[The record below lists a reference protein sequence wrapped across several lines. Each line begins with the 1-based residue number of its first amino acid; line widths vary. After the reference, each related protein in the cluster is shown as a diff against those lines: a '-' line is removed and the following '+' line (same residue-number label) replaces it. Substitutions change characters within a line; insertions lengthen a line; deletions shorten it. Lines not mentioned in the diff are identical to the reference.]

1 MNKENIAKDLF
12 YGLLRMSLW
21 ADNEELVRREIAV
34 LERHAYTPGDWEWVC
49 HFAAEQTVLGLLDSV
64 IERLPEALWPPKGLR
79 LRMVMHANKV
89 KQMHAVLN
97 RSLCSMVQELNGAGI
112 YSVVLKG
119 QGIAQD
125 YALPE
130 ARQCGDLDIWVGNEV
145 YLSVCDTIQKAG
157 VEADFVQART
167 TKHINFTYNH
177 STVEIH
183 RFAATLLYGNKDK
196 SFQAWTDACLKSTQ
210 RCMWVCPDWRVS
222 RTSCEGAVQV
232 MLPPATFNALFIFLH
247 LYRHFIYG
255 GVGLRQLCDWCRC
268 LYVHRDEIDLVELE
282 ARLKEFKLYRPWQV
296 FGALCVE
303 CLGLPQECMPCYTER
318 YRENVFRVQTFV
330 ERDGNFGHTAMR
342 GRVRPRSLIAGK
354 WFALRHQMRRF
365 FTVFG
370 LFPMDVVSTGI
381 EYITFD
387 VKVAWCQWVDRC
399 FSPKSD

>member
-12 YGLLRMSLW
+12 YGLLRMALW
-21 ADNEELVRREIAV
+21 ADNEEVVRREIAA
-34 LERHAYTPGDWEWVC
+34 LECHAYTQSDWEWVC
-49 HFAAEQTVLGLLDSV
+49 NFAAEQTVLGLLDSV

-97 RSLCSMVQELNGAGI
+97 RSLCGMVQELNGAGI
-112 YSVVLKG
+112 YSVLLKG

-157 VEADFVQART
+157 IEADYAKGRA
-167 TKHINFTYNH
+167 TKHISFTYKH

-183 RFAATLLYGNKDK
+183 RFAASLFRPSKKQT
-196 SFQAWTDACLKSTQ
+196 FHAWTDACLKSTQ
-210 RCMWVCPDWRVS
+210 RCMWVCPDRRVS
-222 RTSCEGAVQV
+222 RTPCEGAVQV

-247 LYRHFIYG
+247 LYSHFIHG
-255 GVGLRQLCDWCRC
+255 GIGLRQLCDWCRC

-282 ARLKEFKLYRPWQV
+282 ARLREFKLYRPWQM

-318 YRENVFRVQTFV
+318 YRKEVGRLWTFV

-342 GRVRPRSLIAGK
+342 GKVRPDSLIAGK
-354 WFALRHQMRRF
+354 WFALRHQMARF
-365 FTVFG
+365 ARVFS
-370 LFPMDVVSTGI
+370 LFPMDVLAACG
-381 EYITFD
+381 TFLTFN
-387 VKVAWCQWVDRC
+387 VKVAWCQWMACRR
-399 FSPKSD
+399 FPSAR